1 MEVNGKLLDS
11 INKLAKDTK
20 VEPFDRV
27 FMYVKNYC
35 HFSTKAA
42 GMAAQVCKEVHVL
55 DVLTGQYVTPMDLHQ
70 SILPY
75 ADKREDKYMQA
86 YTPLKRSTV
95 PQIFLHCKE
104 WKYVG
109 GCKDF
114 EYHLTALNSSQS
126 VDNVHTIF
134 QAVKF

>member
-1 MEVNGKLLDS
+1 MEVNGKLLDC
-11 INKLAKDTK
+11 INNLTKDTK
-20 VEPFDRV
+20 AEPFDRV

-35 HFSTKAA
+35 HFSAKAA
-42 GMAAQVCKEVHVL
+42 GMAAQVCKKVHVL

-70 SILPY
+70 TMLPSS
-75 ADKREDKYMQA
+75 DHREEKYMQA
-86 YTPLKRSTV
+86 YMPLKRSTV

-109 GCKDF
+109 GCIDF
-114 EYHLTALNSSQS
+114 EHYLTVLNSSQN
-126 VDNVHTIF
+126 VDTVRTMF

>member
-1 MEVNGKLLDS
+1 MEVNGKLLDC

-20 VEPFDRV
+20 AEPFDRV

-35 HFSTKAA
+35 HFSAKAA
-42 GMAAQVCKEVHVL
+42 GMAAQVCKKVHVL

-70 SILPY
+70 TMLPSS
-75 ADKREDKYMQA
+75 DKREKRYMQA
-86 YTPLKRSTV
+86 YTPLKGSTV

-109 GCKDF
+109 GCIDF
-114 EYHLTALNSSQS
+114 EHYLTVLNSSQK
-126 VDNVHTIF
+126 VDNVHTMF

>member
-1 MEVNGKLLDS
+1 MEVNGKLLDC

-20 VEPFDRV
+20 AEPFDRV

-35 HFSTKAA
+35 HFSAKAA

-55 DVLTGQYVTPMDLHQ
+55 DVLTGQYVTPMDLHDE
-70 SILPY
+70 LAPY
-75 ADKREDKYMQA
+75 ADEREKPYMQA
-86 YTPLKRSTV
+86 YTPLKQSTV
-95 PQIFLHCKE
+95 PQIFLHCKD

-109 GCKDF
+109 GCNDF
-114 EYHLTALNSSQS
+114 DHYLTVLNSSQK
-126 VDNVHTIF
+126 VDNVRTMF

>member
-1 MEVNGKLLDS
+1 MEVNGKLLVC
-11 INKLAKDTK
+11 INKLSKDNK
-20 VEPFDRV
+20 AEPFDRV

-35 HFSTKAA
+35 HFSAKAA

-70 SILPY
+70 TMLPSNN
-75 ADKREDKYMQA
+75 KTEETYMQA
-86 YTPLKRSTV
+86 YTPLKGSTV

-114 EYHLTALNSSQS
+114 EHHLTVLNSSQK
-126 VDNVHTIF
+126 VDNVRTMF